1 MVIISW
7 EIMVLFSRLRKLNY
21 NFNKVKFIISQYFV
35 CQISYLNSFGRTLN
49 MKISG
54 IKYLH
59 MWVQIICKDTSTK
72 LVRPHTVSPE
82 EGLSIDSLI

>member
-1 MVIISW
+1 
-7 EIMVLFSRLRKLNY
+7 
-21 NFNKVKFIISQYFV
+21 
-35 CQISYLNSFGRTLN
+35 

-59 MWVQIICKDTSTK
+59 MWVQIICKGTSTK

-82 EGLSIDSLI
+82 EGLSIDSLV